1 MNATLYRI
9 FLASLM
15 QRRLASALSLAAI
28 ALGVALGLAVQLIH
42 GAALDEFGRGTRLLA
57 GGADLQVVGG
67 QQGFDEALYPMLAL
81 RPEVAE
87 ASPLLE
93 VEARL
98 PGQPAGLRIFG
109 VDLFRLAAVQPLL
122 QPLARHDE
130 GAEPDRLAALRPDRL
145 FLSATARAR
154 LTGADGVPP
163 ARIGVQVGL
172 SLVELTVAGE
182 VPGMAQDLAVM
193 DIAGVQQVFAAQGRL
208 SRIDLKLVAGTRP
221 HEAMQALQPLLPA
234 GVSVRSPDE
243 AQTEAGALSR
253 AYRVNLTMLAA
264 IALLTGGFLV
274 FSTQLLSVSRRQ
286 REFALLRA
294 LGLERSTL
302 IRGLLLEGA
311 MLGALGGVLGIALG
325 HALAGLALSLVGGD
339 LGAGFFKGLNPQ
351 LQFDP
356 GAASVYLLLGIA
368 AGLCGSWLPA
378 RAAARVTPAHALHAG
393 YSERSGVLNRA
404 ASGPGQ
410 ARALPVAL
418 ALAVLCTLLPP
429 YDSIPVGGYLA
440 VLAILAAALLALP
453 GMARLLLPWLDH
465 WRTPVW
471 RLAHA
476 RLAATPGQA
485 VVASAGVVASVALAA
500 SMAIMV
506 SSFRVSVDDWLT
518 QVLPADLYLRAAS
531 ASSSAHID
539 AEALAQIAAL
549 PGVASVDTV
558 RALNVRLDDEV
569 PVLSLL
575 ARRVSAGWGLPLVAG
590 QLDRAAA
597 AGARPAWISEALA
610 DRLQLAP
617 GRRLLLPIAGKQH
630 EFVVLGI
637 WRDYARQHPAVVIER
652 SDYVALSADERIN
665 DVSLRLAPGV
675 AVESV
680 IAALRTRWSA
690 QVMDIAQPGEIR
702 ALSLQIFDRSFVIT
716 YLMEAVAVL
725 IGLFGLATTFAAVTA
740 SRRGEFGMLRHLGLT
755 RGDVGRLLAIEG
767 ALTAGLGVV
776 AGLGA
781 GAAMA
786 WVLIEIVNRQSFH
799 WSMDLAIPW
808 TSLAVFAASLIAL
821 GAWVARLAGAHAMRS
836 SAVLAV
842 KEDW

>member
-1 MNATLYRI
+1 MNTALYRI

-15 QRRLASALSLAAI
+15 QRRLASALSLLAI

-42 GAALDEFGRGTRLLA
+42 GAALDEFGRGTRQLA

-67 QQGFDEALYPMLAL
+67 REGFDEALYPILAL

-93 VEARL
+93 LEARL

-122 QPLARHDE
+122 LPLTPAVE
-130 GAEPDRLAALRPDRL
+130 GEMPDRLAALRPDRL
-145 FLSATARAR
+145 FLSATARSR
-154 LTGADGVPP
+154 LTAADAAPP
-163 ARIGVQVGL
+163 VQITVQVGL
-172 SLVELTVAGE
+172 SLSTLKVGGE
-182 VPGMAQDLAVM
+182 VPGVTQELAVM
-193 DIAGVQQVFAAQGRL
+193 DIAAMQDLFAEHGRL
-208 SRIDLKLVAGTRP
+208 SRIDLKLAAGISPRQ
-221 HEAMQALQPLLPA
+221 AIQALQPLLPA
-234 GVSVRSPDE
+234 GVSLRAPD
-243 AQTEAGALSR
+243 AAATEAGALSR

-264 IALLTGGFLV
+264 IALLTGAFLV

-302 IRGLLLEGA
+302 LRGLLLEGA
-311 MLGALGGVLGIALG
+311 TLGLLGGGLGIALG
-325 HALAGLALSLVGGD
+325 HGLAGLALSLVGGD
-339 LGAGFFKGLNPQ
+339 LGAGFFKGLNPE
-351 LQFDP
+351 LNFAP
-356 GAASVYLLLGIA
+356 EAAGVYLLLGLA

-378 RAAARVTPAHALHAG
+378 RAAARVSPAHALHAG
-393 YSERSGVLNRA
+393 YGERSGMLSRA
-404 ASGPGQ
+404 VSGP
-410 ARALPVAL
+410 ARTRALPVAL
-418 ALAVLCTLLPP
+418 ASFVLCVTLPP
-429 YDSIPVGGYLA
+429 LDSIPVGGYLA

-453 GMARLLLPWLDH
+453 GMARLLLPLLGQG
-465 WRTPVW
+465 RTVTW

-476 RLAATPGQA
+476 RLATMPGQA
-485 VVASAGVVASVALAA
+485 VVASAGVVASVALAT

-506 SSFRVSVDDWLT
+506 SSFRVSVDEWLT

-531 ASSSAHID
+531 AAGSGHID
-539 AEALAQIAAL
+539 AEALAHIAAL
-549 PGVASVDTV
+549 PGVTSVDTV
-558 RALNVRLDDEV
+558 RALQLRLDDRV

-575 ARRVSAGWGLPLVAG
+575 ARRVSTGWGLPLVAG

-617 GRRLLLPIAGKQH
+617 GSRLSLPLAGKQH

-665 DVSLRLAPGV
+665 DVSLQLAPGV
-675 AVESV
+675 AEETV
-680 IAALRTRWSA
+680 IAALRMRWSA

-725 IGLFGLATTFAAVTA
+725 IGLFGLATTFAALTA

-755 RGDVGRLLAIEG
+755 RGDIARLLAIEG

-781 GAAMA
+781 GGAMA

-808 TSLAVFAASLIAL
+808 TSLTLFASSLIAL

-842 KEDW
+842 REDW